1 MTPEGQDRPWPSCGL
16 KQRAWYRAGDQETLW
31 DERGRGPPLQKGH
44 LLGDGFPQGHRSAL
58 GWGRVTVHSVGHGVS
73 RREEGMRQAGVAE
86 PRAVSGAGIVTVT
99 ELLLIMAVGRGARV
113 GRAHAA

>member
-1 MTPEGQDRPWPSCGL
+1 M
-16 KQRAWYRAGDQETLW
+16 
-31 DERGRGPPLQKGH
+31 QKGH
-44 LLGDGFPQGHRSAL
+44 LLGDGFPQGHGSAL